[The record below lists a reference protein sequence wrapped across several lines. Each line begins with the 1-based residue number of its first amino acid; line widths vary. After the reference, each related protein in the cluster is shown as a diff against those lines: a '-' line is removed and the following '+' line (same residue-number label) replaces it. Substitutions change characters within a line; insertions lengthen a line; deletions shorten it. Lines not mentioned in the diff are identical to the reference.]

1 MEPVKTESWERF
13 YDRVVAHGADWPRD
27 LWFAAVGDAMAG
39 AAPPGS
45 DLASE
50 FRRDVAELQ
59 ALEHAGRGSYQDE
72 QRIAQ
77 LEAQISRLI
86 TDADATIRR
95 AKAPDPAAEPAPAVA
110 AAAPPPEPAAPPLE
124 RGRRWSTVVGSIG
137 LAVLLFGASLAT
149 AMHLYEQR
157 LQAQVAKEVD
167 RYVAEIQASIV
178 RLDQDIAAR
187 LREARAQE
195 ERIARVQQ
203 ELDSSAAEF
212 SAMMTE
218 SLGTMMGLREAA
230 VADLERQLNRRSGG
244 VVDLLERL
252 QRRAGALDRG
262 LDEVSEDL
270 AGLERALPDVSQS
283 LARLGNQIGQGRAAF
298 EEVSEQIAALKGVA
312 PELATLVETERGTI
326 ERQLESHRAALG
338 DLGARIGALRA
349 EVEASSAELV
359 GFGEVLRTGLD
370 QAQTDGARLR
380 ATLDEMQE
388 ASEQAARLVERGD
401 AQIAAMT
408 GMMQE
413 RIDAVL
419 SEMAEKA
426 DFALLR
432 GDDVLKRA
440 EARMINRIETAGEEA
455 ADGLAQIREQE
466 IAALSRQIAQTR
478 TELEQTRSGLVASW
492 ERMDRLVAERQSQLL
507 NDLDRYAASMEE
519 RVNEF
524 IAALNVMVV
533 HSADGG
539 G

>member
-1 MEPVKTESWERF
+1 
-13 YDRVVAHGADWPRD
+13 
-27 LWFAAVGDAMAG
+27 
-39 AAPPGS
+39 
-45 DLASE
+45 
-50 FRRDVAELQ
+50 
-59 ALEHAGRGSYQDE
+59 
-72 QRIAQ
+72 
-77 LEAQISRLI
+77 
-86 TDADATIRR
+86 
-95 AKAPDPAAEPAPAVA
+95 
-110 AAAPPPEPAAPPLE
+110 
-124 RGRRWSTVVGSIG
+124 
-137 LAVLLFGASLAT
+137 
-149 AMHLYEQR
+149 MHLYEQR

>member
-1 MEPVKTESWERF
+1 MEPGKNESWGRF
-13 YDRVVAHGADWPRD
+13 YDRVVVHGAEWPRD
-27 LWFAAVGDAMAG
+27 LWFAAVGDAMA
-39 AAPPGS
+39 AAEPPGS
-45 DLASE
+45 SLAAD
-50 FRRDVAELQ
+50 FQRDVAELQ
-59 ALEHAGRGSYQDE
+59 ALERAGRGSYQDE

-86 TDADATIRR
+86 AAADAAIR
-95 AKAPDPAAEPAPAVA
+95 KAAASSPGPVAAEPAIAPEPPE
-110 AAAPPPEPAAPPLE
+110 AAAPPRD
-124 RGRRWSTVVGSIG
+124 RGRRVSTVVGSIG

-157 LQAQVAKEVD
+157 LQAQVAQEVD
-167 RYVAEIQASIV
+167 RYVAEIQTSIA
-178 RLDQDIAAR
+178 RLDQDVSAR
-187 LREARAQE
+187 VREARAQE

-203 ELDSSAAEF
+203 ELETSAAELG
-212 SAMMTE
+212 AMMTE
-218 SLGTMMGLREAA
+218 NLDTMTGLREAA
-230 VADLERQLNRRSGG
+230 VADLERRLDRRSGG

-252 QRRAGALDRG
+252 QRRAGALDRA
-262 LDEVSEDL
+262 LDEISEDL
-270 AGLERALPDVSQS
+270 AGLERALPDVSQG
-283 LARLGNQIGQGRAAF
+283 LARLGNQIGQGQAAF

-312 PELATLVETERGTI
+312 PELASLVEGERATI
-326 ERQLESHRAALG
+326 QQQLEGHRAALG
-338 DLGARIGALRA
+338 ELGDQIGALRA

-359 GFGEVLRTGLD
+359 GLGDMLRTSLE
-370 QAQTDGARLR
+370 QAQADETQLR
-380 ATLDEMQE
+380 ETLEEMRQ
-388 ASEQAARLVERGD
+388 ASEEAARLMERGE

-413 RIDAVL
+413 RIDAML

-440 EARMINRIETAGEEA
+440 EARMINRIEAAGEEA
-455 ADGLAQIREQE
+455 ADGLTQLREEE

-478 TELEQTRSGLVASW
+478 TELERTRSGLVASW
-492 ERMDRLVAERQSQLL
+492 ERMDQLVADRQGQLL
-507 NDLDRYAASMEE
+507 GDLDRYAAAMEE

>member
-1 MEPVKTESWERF
+1 
-13 YDRVVAHGADWPRD
+13 
-27 LWFAAVGDAMAG
+27 
-39 AAPPGS
+39 
-45 DLASE
+45 
-50 FRRDVAELQ
+50 
-59 ALEHAGRGSYQDE
+59 
-72 QRIAQ
+72 
-77 LEAQISRLI
+77 
-86 TDADATIRR
+86 
-95 AKAPDPAAEPAPAVA
+95 
-110 AAAPPPEPAAPPLE
+110 
-124 RGRRWSTVVGSIG
+124 
-137 LAVLLFGASLAT
+137 
-149 AMHLYEQR
+149 
-157 LQAQVAKEVD
+157 
-167 RYVAEIQASIV
+167 
-178 RLDQDIAAR
+178 
-187 LREARAQE
+187 
-195 ERIARVQQ
+195 
-203 ELDSSAAEF
+203 
-212 SAMMTE
+212 
-218 SLGTMMGLREAA
+218 
-230 VADLERQLNRRSGG
+230 
-244 VVDLLERL
+244 
-252 QRRAGALDRG
+252 
-262 LDEVSEDL
+262 
-270 AGLERALPDVSQS
+270 
-283 LARLGNQIGQGRAAF
+283 
-298 EEVSEQIAALKGVA
+298 VA

-388 ASEQAARLVERGD
+388 VSEQAARLVERGD
-401 AQIAAMT
+401 VQIAAMT

-507 NDLDRYAASMEE
+507 GDLDRYAASMEE